1 MTRSH
6 SAAGNENAFSQSRSL
21 FVAPQTAHAAECAQR
36 RVRLGNSHRSD
47 ELAKVL
53 HPAVA
58 ILLQFAARAH
68 RLASLSA
75 ARHAGRH

>member
-6 SAAGNENAFSQSRSL
+6 SAAGNENGFSQSRGL
-21 FVAPQTAHAAECAQR
+21 FVTPQTAHAAECGQR
-36 RVRLGNSHRSD
+36 RVRLGNSRRSD
-47 ELAKVL
+47 ELAKVV

-58 ILLQFAARAH
+58 ILLQFGAPAH

-75 ARHAGRH
+75 ARPAGRH